1 MRSRQINTLRNKI
14 YIYPGRIN
22 DALTYSIQPLKK
34 RFGSGIK
41 HDMFSIIMRIIHVGH
56 VITNLPTKIS

>member
-1 MRSRQINTLRNKI
+1 M
-14 YIYPGRIN
+14 YIYPGRIK

-34 RFGSGIK
+34 SFGLEIK

-56 VITNLPTKIS
+56 VITNLLTKIS